1 MGRVEAAGLDA
12 FTEKVKTDR
21 GMRVRVRV
29 GPFAT
34 REAAEQARA
43 RLKAAGIE
51 AAVIA
56 P

>member
-1 MGRVEAAGLDA
+1 
-12 FTEKVKTDR
+12 VKTDR
-21 GMRVRVRV
+21 GDRVRVRV
-29 GPFAT
+29 GPFPS

-43 RLKAAGIE
+43 SLKAAGIE